1 MTNDF
6 DELISAYID
15 GVTTPEETARVDAD
29 PELRAAADR
38 LRGLAGEV
46 GRVPM
51 PAPEVRSAHLSAAL
65 DAFDALGGSTD
76 MLDATAPEADGFTGT
91 GDAAGA
97 GPGPGEGVVS
107 LDRHRAERREAPPAG
122 RAGGIPSWLGAAAAA
137 VVVVG
142 GLGLAFQQ
150 LGGSGGGDSFDAA
163 IESADTEAADED
175 ARATGAVT
183 AESAEFAADDAADDA
198 MDESEAM
205 ADEGESADEEASDEA
220 FDATEEDAASAPATT
235 TTRQATQSTTPGLF
249 PEEVEERRIDLDGP
263 PTPAE
268 QEALVAENE
277 PLSAALSA
285 CGDRFDL
292 GEVVG
297 FVPLTVA
304 GAPAELVI
312 YIDATGVEALIA
324 VDGSCLPY

>member
-38 LRGLAGEV
+38 LRALAGEV

-51 PAPEVRSAHLSAAL
+51 PPPEVRSAHLSAAL

-76 MLDATAPEADGFTGT
+76 VLDDAAPEVDGFTGDADPGDTT
-91 GDAAGA
+91 GGGSGD
-97 GPGPGEGVVS
+97 GVVS
-107 LDRHRAERREAPPAG
+107 LDRHRVERREAPPAG
-122 RAGGIPSWLGAAAAA
+122 RPGGIPSWLGAAAAA

-150 LGGSGGGDSFDAA
+150 LGSSGGDDSFDAA
-163 IESADTEAADED
+163 IESADESAEDGD
-175 ARATGAVT
+175 ARATGAA
-183 AESAEFAADDAADDA
+183 AESAELDADDSAEDTMEAE
-198 MDESEAM
+198 ESEAM
-205 ADEGESADEEASDEA
+205 ADEEASDEA
-220 FDATEEDAASAPATT
+220 FDATEEDSASSAPSSTT
-235 TTRQATQSTTPGLF
+235 TQGALTTTPGLF
-249 PEEVEERRIDLDGP
+249 PQEVEERRVDLDGP
-263 PTPAE
+263 PTPE
-268 QEALVAENE
+268 VQQALLAENE
-277 PLSAALSA
+277 PLSAALSV
-285 CGDRFDL
+285 CGERFDL

-304 GAPAELVI
+304 GAPAELLI
-312 YIDATGVEALIA
+312 YIDAAGAEALIA
-324 VDGSCLPY
+324 VDGTCLPF